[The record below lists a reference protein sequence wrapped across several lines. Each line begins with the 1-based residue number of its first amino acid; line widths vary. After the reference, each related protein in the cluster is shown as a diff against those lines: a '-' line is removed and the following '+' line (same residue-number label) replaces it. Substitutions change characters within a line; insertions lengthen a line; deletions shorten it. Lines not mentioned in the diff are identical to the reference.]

1 MSLLS
6 RKTQRRLE
14 AKKLISQI
22 TVTPLSI
29 PEPVSGPSI
38 PLDAYLTSIGLSHHE
53 SAIRASIAQG
63 AHDIH
68 TILTSPLSPSEIHR
82 LSRNIVSTNPHARI
96 PIVTNI
102 TWYLF
107 WLAIQRNQPF
117 VTGAFLLLDPSTRL
131 SSFFCGIGTPRRSSH
146 LKRYTTAQNTGGIDL
161 FFSSDSAKSDLNKKG
176 IVPLPHSHQHILYTA
191 LPASSFSSSFSSSS
205 TRTGA
210 GTGIGKGKEKRRY
223 TDRPPSLFLKP
234 EKNGIKGV
242 RNLARHSAGYLS
254 SLKRRYTLGA
264 NEVVGMQKERIPT
277 GLVSKFT
284 NLIEVAGL
292 EKKEEK
298 EIIKE
303 VGSAAEGEG
312 VAAMW
317 AFLAHKLGVTSTPI
331 TDTTTTTTIRDT
343 TDTTTTDTTT
353 TDTATT
359 DMITA
364 NTCADQLEEE
374 DEEEERD
381 TEEITGEE
389 RVLPEKARK
398 RMQEF
403 LDYLEREY
411 DFAQYRF
418 GNEVVIDLEAVMAG
432 PLPVG
437 DGVSGP
443 STVLSALRG

>member
-1 MSLLS
+1 
-6 RKTQRRLE
+6 
-14 AKKLISQI
+14 
-22 TVTPLSI
+22 
-29 PEPVSGPSI
+29 
-38 PLDAYLTSIGLSHHE
+38 
-53 SAIRASIAQG
+53 
-63 AHDIH
+63 
-68 TILTSPLSPSEIHR
+68 
-82 LSRNIVSTNPHARI
+82 
-96 PIVTNI
+96 
-102 TWYLF
+102 
-107 WLAIQRNQPF
+107 
-117 VTGAFLLLDPSTRL
+117 
-131 SSFFCGIGTPRRSSH
+131 
-146 LKRYTTAQNTGGIDL
+146 
-161 FFSSDSAKSDLNKKG
+161 
-176 IVPLPHSHQHILYTA
+176 
-191 LPASSFSSSFSSSS
+191 
-205 TRTGA
+205 
-210 GTGIGKGKEKRRY
+210 
-223 TDRPPSLFLKP
+223 
-234 EKNGIKGV
+234 
-242 RNLARHSAGYLS
+242 
-254 SLKRRYTLGA
+254 
-264 NEVVGMQKERIPT
+264 MQKERIPT

-317 AFLAHKLGVTSTPI
+317 AFLTHKLGVTSTPI
-331 TDTTTTTTIRDT
+331 

-359 DMITA
+359 DMITT

-411 DFAQYRF
+411 DFVQYRF